1 MFDIENKDRI
11 IQLIRSK
18 KDGAYVSPLYVR
30 NYNDKYDLSE
40 LKNIKNFNP
49 SSFRVGF
56 GVMVSIFDKYS
67 FPENMMYAF
76 ESVIAFSQ
84 YNEEKNVNERF
95 IVFEIGKE
103 SHDLSD
109 NDITQQILY
118 YQDLLFDYLTKQ
130 QAEYRKQLL
139 EQMMNES

>member
-11 IQLIRSK
+11 VQLIRSK

-30 NYNDKYDLSE
+30 NYNDRYDLSE
-40 LKNIKNFNP
+40 LKDIKNFNP

-76 ESVIAFSQ
+76 ESVTAFSQ

-130 QAEYRKQLL
+130 QVEYRKQLL
-139 EQMMNES
+139 EQVMNES

>member
-1 MFDIENKDRI
+1 
-11 IQLIRSK
+11 
-18 KDGAYVSPLYVR
+18 
-30 NYNDKYDLSE
+30 
-40 LKNIKNFNP
+40 
-49 SSFRVGF
+49 
-56 GVMVSIFDKYS
+56 
-67 FPENMMYAF
+67 MYAF

-118 YQDLLFDYLTKQ
+118 YQDMLFDYLTKQ